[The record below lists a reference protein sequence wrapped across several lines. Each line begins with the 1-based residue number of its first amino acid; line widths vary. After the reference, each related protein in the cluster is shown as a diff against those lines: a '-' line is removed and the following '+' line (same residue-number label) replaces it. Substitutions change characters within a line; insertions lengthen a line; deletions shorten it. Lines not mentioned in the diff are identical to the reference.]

1 MCRSGH
7 TRYGTP
13 PDRRTTRPALSAA
26 DRELR
31 ASDSD
36 REAVAAQLGEHTAA
50 GRLTLAEFDQRVAA
64 VHASR
69 TLADLDRLVSDLP
82 RARPASPPRSGR
94 WMWGPWLGTAVI
106 CLAIWVGTSALN
118 GEIRYFWP
126 FWVIV
131 PWGMSLVVR
140 GRGRPRH
147 LDSRS
152 PVG

>member
-1 MCRSGH
+1 MGH
-7 TRYGTP
+7 S
-13 PDRRTTRPALSAA
+13 RRTHPVPALVRS
-26 DRELR
+26 DRGIR

-50 GRLTLAEFDQRVAA
+50 GRLTLAEFEERVGA

-69 TLADLDRLVSDLP
+69 TLADLDAVMSDLP
-82 RARPASPPRSGR
+82 RTRPAPTSRPRHR
-94 WMWGPWLGTAVI
+94 MWGPWLGTAAI
-106 CLAIWVGTSALN
+106 CLTIWIATSILAGRIL
-118 GEIRYFWP
+118 YFWP

-131 PWGMSLVVR
+131 PWGVSLLAR
-140 GRGRPRH
+140 GWSRPRR